1 MEDRTNIRRT
11 EVRKSENKKLQENI
25 LSSLHFVLALMSM
38 CLVLRGVKAGYQL
51 GDIEGK
57 VNQLLFM
64 DYLKFYG
71 QNEKQIDTL
80 VNTVRIFSEDIGIEF
95 MINECA
101 TLIIKRVIISKS
113 EISRMES
120 DGPRYIG
127 S

>member
-1 MEDRTNIRRT
+1 
-11 EVRKSENKKLQENI
+11 
-25 LSSLHFVLALMSM
+25 MSM
-38 CLVLRGVKAGYQL
+38 CLVLRGVKAGYKL

-101 TLIIKRVIISKS
+101 TLIIKRGIISKS
-113 EISRMES
+113 EGIQLQKYR
-120 DGPRYIG
+120 GWRVI
-127 S
+127 